1 MDSRHSDSTR
11 PWVLIT
17 GASSGIG
24 ESLAMEWAKRG
35 THALVLAARNAER
48 LNRIAESCAAWTEA
62 RVMPLD
68 LGDPSSIDRFAD
80 GLAASGIRLS
90 VVVHNAGISQRSRV
104 LDTDLSVVRK
114 IMEVN
119 YFGTVQLTQRVLPS
133 MIEMGKGEFIVIT
146 SLVGKFGTPLRS
158 AYSASKHALHGFF
171 DSLRAE
177 LGSRGIRVMMVCPGF
192 IRTEISINALT
203 GAGERQ
209 GSMDEAQA
217 RGMDPAVFARHLLSH
232 RDAAREEV
240 CIGGRE
246 VFGVLLKRWFPRV
259 FSKII
264 SRAKVT

>member
-1 MDSRHSDSTR
+1 MGSRSFDSVR

-24 ESLAMEWAKRG
+24 ESLAIEWAKRG
-35 THALVLAARNAER
+35 THALLLAARNTER
-48 LNRIAESCAAWTEA
+48 LERIAGVCSAWTET

-68 LGDPSSIDRFAD
+68 LADSASIDLFAD
-80 GLAASGIRLS
+80 DLEKRGIRPA

-104 LDTDLSVVRK
+104 LDTGLPVIRR

-119 YFGTVQLTQRVLPS
+119 YFGTVHLTRRVLPG
-133 MIEMGKGEFIVIT
+133 MIEGGGGEFIVIT
-146 SLVGKFGTPLRS
+146 SLVGKFGTPYRS

-177 LGSRGIRVMMVCPGF
+177 LVDQGVRVMMVCPGF
-192 IRTEISINALT
+192 IRTEVSIHALT
-203 GAGERQ
+203 GSGERQ
-209 GSMDEAQA
+209 GSMDDAQA
-217 RGMDPAVFARHLLSH
+217 SGMDPAVFARHLLRH
-232 RDAAREEV
+232 HHAGREEV

-246 VFGVLLKRWFPRV
+246 IAGVWLKRLFPGL

>member
-1 MDSRHSDSTR
+1 MDSRRSETVR

-24 ESLAMEWAKRG
+24 ESLAIEWAKRG
-35 THALVLAARNAER
+35 THALILAARNVDR
-48 LNRIAESCAAWTEA
+48 LNRIAEACAVWTPT

-68 LGDPSSIDRFAD
+68 LENPSSVDRFAE
-80 GLAASGIRLS
+80 GLEAAGIRLS
-90 VVVHNAGISQRSRV
+90 IVVHNAGISQRSRV

-119 YFGTVQLTQRVLPS
+119 YFGTVQLTQKVLPS
-133 MIEMGKGEFIVIT
+133 MIKAGAGEFIVVT

-177 LGSRGIRVMMVCPGF
+177 LGSKGIRVMMVCPGF

-203 GAGERQ
+203 GTGDRQ

-217 RGMDPAVFARHLLSH
+217 RGMDPGVFARHLLRH
-232 RDAAREEV
+232 RDAGREEV

-246 VFGVLLKRWFPRV
+246 VFGVLLKRWFPGV
-259 FSKII
+259 FSRII